1 MRVIFAPIVLILG
14 TLALAVSKAY
24 SDDGVTDLLISE
36 FQKIDII
43 DYPYQVSK
51 L

>member
-1 MRVIFAPIVLILG
+1 MRVIFAPIVLI
-14 TLALAVSKAY
+14 LALAVSKAY
-24 SDDGVTDLLISE
+24 SDDGVTDLLISD